1 MATRQ
6 DRQQNARR
14 LDHDETL
21 RLFDEQEEVVKQLS
35 GSTIRIR
42 GMANDGAQEEG
53 WCDLAIVDFTVN
65 TYSTSQDGG
74 RRQTR
79 EKCRLTVC

>member
-35 GSTIRIR
+35 GSTLRIR
-42 GMANDGAQEEG
+42 GMTNDGTQRG
-53 WCDLAIVDFTVN
+53 MV
-65 TYSTSQDGG
+65 
-74 RRQTR
+74 
-79 EKCRLTVC
+79 